1 VDSSSDRTSSSV
13 FSRCRMRPI
22 SGITRN
28 AEGILKV
35 NVWEKEAADH
45 ELSRCMGRVC
55 MIAAGRV
62 KYLAGI
68 KIARDEAL
76 RSHCSKKEC

>member
-1 VDSSSDRTSSSV
+1 
-13 FSRCRMRPI
+13 M
-22 SGITRN
+22 G
-28 AEGILKV
+28 
-35 NVWEKEAADH
+35 KEAADH
-45 ELSRCMGRVC
+45 ELSRCMGKVC
-55 MIAAGRV
+55 MMAAGRV